1 MGGRIP
7 EQIRRDVIRKWLL
20 DLRRDGIAKETN
32 IGKGTVSEIIIQYSS
47 KDSEVDLIRQFTL
60 VIRGLQTKA
69 FAFAQALRLKNIL
82 NKFGLNEEKIESLVT
97 IAELHCSRR
106 GLDFQEFFDI
116 VEEVASYSN
125 ELEIPVEDLP
135 SNIEQQKETLE
146 ELDSQIKDAKTNLSA
161 VLQNNDVTLRDLEN
175 YKNDKPV
182 MDTLVETQE
191 ELANIAKERDWLR
204 GQLTEERNKRIT
216 KKYEWSVSEHEL
228 DEANEILVDHESSEP
243 IRSEELYKLAND
255 LFHQPSRYVDV
266 IKSLHDRNLKLE
278 NNFISK
284 ISEEIRLFFSP
295 QWH

>member
-146 ELDSQIKDAKTNLSA
+146 ELDSQIKDAFFKT
-161 VLQNNDVTLRDLEN
+161 T
-175 YKNDKPV
+175 
-182 MDTLVETQE
+182 M
-191 ELANIAKERDWLR
+191 
-204 GQLTEERNKRIT
+204 
-216 KKYEWSVSEHEL
+216 
-228 DEANEILVDHESSEP
+228 
-243 IRSEELYKLAND
+243 
-255 LFHQPSRYVDV
+255 
-266 IKSLHDRNLKLE
+266 
-278 NNFISK
+278 
-284 ISEEIRLFFSP
+284 
-295 QWH
+295 